1 MCRFFWKLKTELECL
16 IDHAPAAAFTA
27 FLCAMGGILLWVS
40 GGSWSYTVLSRAE
53 FGLSLTVSFVI
64 WLIAYALYGLR
75 LGLLWFCGR
84 CLTRRTAAACAA
96 VLLAYLLDLVWYSL
110 FFCTRLAVFPL
121 IIILISSALNIF
133 ALTAGGK
140 GRVLGKICD
149 LAVVIVQI
157 LFVVRT
163 VMYILLK

>member
-1 MCRFFWKLKTELECL
+1 MCRFFWKLKCEFECL
-16 IDHAPAAAFTA
+16 IDHAPAAAFSA

-40 GGSWSYTVLSRAE
+40 GGSWSYTFFSMDE
-53 FGLSLTVSFVI
+53 FGLSLTASFVL

-75 LGLLWFCGR
+75 LGMLWFCGK

-96 VLLAYLLDLVWYSL
+96 VLLAYLFDLVWYSL
-110 FFCTRLAVFPL
+110 FFCTRLAVFGL
-121 IIILISSALNIF
+121 IIILLSLALNIF
-133 ALTAGGK
+133 ALTAGKK

-149 LAVVIVQI
+149 LAVIVIQI
-157 LFVVRT
+157 LFISRT